1 MPTATIA
8 VTALID
14 EQRSSYWMLPGYMEG
29 LLEAGALP
37 LMLPPTAD
45 EQLCAQLMDLHD
57 GLLLTGGQDV
67 DPALYGERPRPECG
81 PACGVRDAME
91 LQLLRRALVLG
102 RPVLAICRGLQLLN
116 VALGGTLY
124 QDLPSQH
131 PSALTHHQAPPYDR
145 PAHEVDIVPATP
157 LHALLDM
164 RRLAVNSYH
173 HQAICT
179 LAPPLR
185 VMARAGDGVIE
196 AVWLAERPFVWG
208 VQWHPEYAYRTSPAC
223 LRILQAFTA
232 ACTQVR
238 SGRRQT

>member
-45 EQLCAQLMDLHD
+45 ERLCTQLMDLHD

-67 DPALYGERPRPECG
+67 APALYGERPRPECG

-91 LQLLRRALVLG
+91 LQLLRRALARG

-131 PSALTHHQAPPYDR
+131 PSPLTHHQPPPYDR
-145 PAHEVDIVPATP
+145 PVHEVSIMPATP
-157 LHALLDM
+157 LHALLGM
-164 RRLAVNSYH
+164 RQLAVNSYH
-173 HQAICT
+173 HQGIRT

-185 VMARAGDGVIE
+185 VMARAADGLIE
-196 AVWLAERPFVWG
+196 AVWLADRPFVWG

-223 LRILQAFTA
+223 LRILQAFVTA
-232 ACTQVR
+232 CSQAR
-238 SGRRQT
+238 GGLQT